1 MATNYFYIDN
11 LDSAYPFVTDNPF
24 NDTIKS
30 LVWSSDFEKFSGN
43 QKSNAT
49 KVYKNFYYSY
59 ISLTLSDNIISNTK
73 AF

>member
-11 LDSAYPFVTDNPF
+11 LDPKYPFITDNPF
-24 NDTIKS
+24 NDTIKI
-30 LVWSSDFEKFSGN
+30 LVWSNDFEKFSGN
-43 QKSNAT
+43 QKSNVT

-59 ISLTLSDNIISNTK
+59 ISLTLSENIKSKIK